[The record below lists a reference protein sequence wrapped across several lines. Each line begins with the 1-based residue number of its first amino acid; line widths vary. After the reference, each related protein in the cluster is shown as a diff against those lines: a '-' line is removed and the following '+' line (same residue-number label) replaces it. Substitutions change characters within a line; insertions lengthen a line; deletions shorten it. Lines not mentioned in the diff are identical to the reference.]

1 MLRSSVASTPV
12 KTGNVSSVAHS
23 TPVRSRF
30 QSGDHELLP
39 HAGKNPGKNPGKG
52 PVQFDIHHFSV
63 AMSFDDD
70 AFFCHLISVSVV
82 RAS

>member
-12 KTGNVSSVAHS
+12 KTGNVSSVVHS

-39 HAGKNPGKNPGKG
+39 HAGENAGKNPGKG

-70 AFFCHLISVSVV
+70 AFFCHVSSPWV
-82 RAS
+82 